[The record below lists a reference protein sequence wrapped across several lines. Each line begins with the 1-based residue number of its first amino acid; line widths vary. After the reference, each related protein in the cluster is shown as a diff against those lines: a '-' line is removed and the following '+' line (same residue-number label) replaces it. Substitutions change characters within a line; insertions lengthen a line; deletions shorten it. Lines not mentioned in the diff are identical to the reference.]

1 MLLSFLLISQGH
13 ALPQKLSQQGRILD
27 INGSVVEGTQAI
39 SFRIYASDT
48 GGTPLWEEVL
58 VEDLVEG
65 YFSVILGANSLNPID
80 EELLQADPLYLEIE
94 VGNDGPLTPRKE
106 LSAAPYARV
115 AGVSQNVDGGSVNAT
130 EVQVNGSIVIDS
142 SGSWVGPTI
151 FLDWQNIQN
160 IPSDFLDGDQDS
172 LAAINCSQGE
182 ILGWNNGWVCTSDA
196 SLTEGEVE
204 DFITNGALELASGSS
219 MDGGTLVTE
228 ITDRDSLSD
237 LSFSC
242 QTGDIPK
249 QLVIYPKSERIL
261 YPL

>member
-1 MLLSFLLISQGH
+1 MLLSFLLISLGH

-27 INGSVVEGTQAI
+27 ANGSVVEGTQAI

-115 AGVSQNVDGGSVNAT
+115 AGISQKLDGGSVNAT
-130 EVQVNGSIVIDS
+130 EVQVNGSVVIDS

-151 FLDWQNIQN
+151 SLDWQNIQN

-172 LAAINCSQGE
+172 LATINCSQGE

-196 SLTEGEVE
+196 SLTESEVE
-204 DFITNGALELASGSS
+204 DFITNGARL
-219 MDGGTLVTE
+219 
-228 ITDRDSLSD
+228 
-237 LSFSC
+237 
-242 QTGDIPK
+242 
-249 QLVIYPKSERIL
+249 
-261 YPL
+261 